1 MSNLRIHPAIGVA
14 RVGNSDQF
22 FIGPESPGVPGNWDS
37 GTSTFKPFKDSQGK
51 IITSGLPTIH
61 ELGYQFR
68 TNFSTIHPIRE
79 DQEEKRAQL

>member
-1 MSNLRIHPAIGVA
+1 MSFVTADCALMTGKPYLIHQVRVA
-14 RVGNSDQF
+14 DN
-22 FIGPESPGVPGNWDS
+22 
-37 GTSTFKPFKDSQGK
+37 
-51 IITSGLPTIH
+51 H